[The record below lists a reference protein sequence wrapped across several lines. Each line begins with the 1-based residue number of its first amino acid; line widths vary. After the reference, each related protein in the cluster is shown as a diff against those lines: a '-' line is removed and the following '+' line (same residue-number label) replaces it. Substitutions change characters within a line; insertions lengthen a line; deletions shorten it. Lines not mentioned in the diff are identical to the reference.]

1 VISLT
6 EQQILQW
13 LYAYLLPL
21 FRIAAFVAI
30 VPILSTKSVPKKIKL
45 LFVFLL
51 TVAISPGITVD
62 VDVDPISFEMFI
74 LIIQQILIGL
84 SMGFALQIVFAAVV
98 NGGQLVGMQMGLG
111 FAQMMDPQTGVN
123 VPVIS
128 QFYNLM
134 AILVFLAL
142 DGHLILIEMIA
153 ESFQILPIGGGGVS
167 PKGFYELVEY
177 GLWVFKG
184 ALMVALPVVIS
195 LLLINMVMG
204 VITRATPQMNIFAVG
219 FAITIVGGFVL
230 MFATLHVFAEQ
241 FQLLLEQTLPFM
253 TDLIVK

>member
-1 VISLT
+1 MISLT
-6 EQQILQW
+6 EQQVLQA
-13 LYAYLLPL
+13 LYDYLLPF

-30 VPILSTKSVPKKIKL
+30 VPILSTKSVPRKIKV
-45 LFVFLL
+45 LFVLLL
-51 TVAISPGITVD
+51 TVAIAPGVTVD

-74 LIIQQILIGL
+74 LIIQQIIVGL

-111 FAQMMDPQTGVN
+111 FAQMMDPQTGVS

-142 DGHLILIEMIA
+142 DGHLILIEVIA
-153 ESFQILPIGGGGVS
+153 ESFHVLPIGDGGVS

-177 GLWVFKG
+177 GLWIFKG
-184 ALMVALPVVIS
+184 ALMVALPVVVS
-195 LLLINMVMG
+195 LLMINMVMG

-219 FAITIVGGFVL
+219 FAITIIGGFVL
-230 MFATLHVFAEQ
+230 IYVTLHVFVEQ
-241 FQLLLEQTLPFM
+241 FQLLVEQTLPFM
-253 TDLIVK
+253 TDFIVR